1 MTIILCHQ
9 TGGTTSP
16 DVSISTDPCCVLW
29 LARCVLTSTETY
41 RSPLSTELDIP
52 GSGEGADSGGEDDDD
67 DGPEW
72 IHVDDKYFFL
82 EHVVRLMSIIHSIV
96 SLFMLVAYYHLK
108 VRSRS
113 WR

>member
-1 MTIILCHQ
+1 M
-9 TGGTTSP
+9 
-16 DVSISTDPCCVLW
+16 
-29 LARCVLTSTETY
+29 A
-41 RSPLSTELDIP
+41 
-52 GSGEGADSGGEDDDD
+52 GSGEGAEAGGEEEED

-113 WR
+113 